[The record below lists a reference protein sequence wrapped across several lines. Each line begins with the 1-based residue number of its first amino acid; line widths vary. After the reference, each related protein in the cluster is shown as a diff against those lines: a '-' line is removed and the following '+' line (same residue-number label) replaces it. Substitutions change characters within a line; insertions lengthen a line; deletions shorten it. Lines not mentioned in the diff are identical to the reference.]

1 MAESEISVMSSV
13 ASEGQSSIST
23 GQQEGKSLPHKP
35 LLCSYKLDMK
45 ADYPYP
51 PDGLCDFLFHTFGVL
66 PQGFNYKQYTDIDDD
81 DRILFDK
88 FKEQAMKSKITSFGI
103 DIYDHFEN
111 ATIITLNT
119 DEGKA
124 ALRELWDYK
133 IVHYAVLDYIVY
145 AAGAHFAMKI
155 SMLAKILMGLRDEY
169 RSLHETEN
177 SFFFLGIGSISE
189 NTHKEQAEVL
199 KYAMSHMLPDAVLY
213 RATRT
218 DYMAYHSCTFSPPTQ
233 WSAASTTTQMSYDGA
248 FKTRSL
254 STWPSSVAQMMS
266 FSPAIAYMSSEDN
279 FGFNKDCDTYYL
291 KPASFRCSPDNNAIN
306 GSLQKSPDGMDVY
319 CLYTYYDEDDEDEH
333 DPLYSFAGYDTPESM
348 KRKMCKTVVEHKFT
362 GGWTML
368 HMEYSIVDGKGCN
381 DTGYEGNYQMVQVL
395 RDLMKINF
403 TANDCP

>member
-1 MAESEISVMSSV
+1 MVICCAACLLLCFGALATVLSLKKAGDAGDDSTESDHYYYPVSGGASIQSTPPPADGVTPSVPTTAKV
-13 ASEGQSSIST
+13 T
-23 GQQEGKSLPHKP
+23 RKSLPHKP

-233 WSAASTTTQMSYDGA
+233 WSAASTTTQMSY
-248 FKTRSL
+248 
-254 STWPSSVAQMMS
+254 
-266 FSPAIAYMSSEDN
+266 
-279 FGFNKDCDTYYL
+279 
-291 KPASFRCSPDNNAIN
+291 RCSPDNNAIN